1 MVDQHTVRAYD
12 KDLDLLERRI
22 AEMGGLAEKM
32 VIDAVDALAS
42 GDTALAHQVV
52 ETDPRLDTLQREIE
66 EQATL
71 TIARRQPVAI
81 DLREIIGAIR
91 VAGDLERVGDLA
103 KNIARRSVKIG
114 VESRVPRAIVGIKHM
129 NEFAT
134 ELMKDVLDAYAQRD
148 VERALDVWERDVEL
162 DALEDSVFRDLLTH
176 MMEDP
181 RNITFCAHLLFCSK
195 NIERIGDHATNIAET
210 VVYLVTGS
218 TLPTERPHGRQRADI
233 EADAAPGRTTSLRAW
248 FIRAPRSC
256 RPRFR
261 RPARR
266 AAARSAESNPSPDRP
281 RSRRCWS
288 RDRRSAR
295 CSSSKTEDGRRT

>member
-1 MVDQHTVRAYD
+1 VADQHTVRAYD

-22 AEMGGLAEKM
+22 AEMGGIAEKM
-32 VIDAVDALAS
+32 VIDAVDALAA
-42 GDTALAHQVV
+42 GDAALAHQVV
-52 ETDPRLDTLQREIE
+52 TTDARLDLLQREIE
-66 EQATL
+66 EQAIL

-103 KNIARRSVKIG
+103 KNIAKRSVKIG
-114 VESRVPRAIVGIKHM
+114 PEPRVPRAIVGIKHM
-129 NEFAT
+129 NDFAT
-134 ELMKDVLDAYAQRD
+134 ELLKDVLDAYAQRD
-148 VERALDVWERDVEL
+148 VERARDVWERDVDL

-218 TLPTERPHGRQRADI
+218 NLPTERPHSRQESDVDA
-233 EADAAPGRTTSLRAW
+233 EAQGEVR
-248 FIRAPRSC
+248 
-256 RPRFR
+256 
-261 RPARR
+261 
-266 AAARSAESNPSPDRP
+266 
-281 RSRRCWS
+281 
-288 RDRRSAR
+288 
-295 CSSSKTEDGRRT
+295 

>member
-1 MVDQHTVRAYD
+1 VADQHTVRAYD

-32 VIDAVDALAS
+32 VIDAVDALAA
-42 GDTALAHQVV
+42 GDTAL
-52 ETDPRLDTLQREIE
+52 E
-66 EQATL
+66 EQAIQ

-129 NEFAT
+129 NDFAT

-148 VERALDVWERDVEL
+148 VERALDVWERDVDL

-218 TLPTERPHGRQRADI
+218 TLPTDRPHGRQGTDL
-233 EADAAPGRTTSLRAW
+233 ETDAGGEL
-248 FIRAPRSC
+248 
-256 RPRFR
+256 
-261 RPARR
+261 
-266 AAARSAESNPSPDRP
+266 
-281 RSRRCWS
+281 
-288 RDRRSAR
+288 
-295 CSSSKTEDGRRT
+295 